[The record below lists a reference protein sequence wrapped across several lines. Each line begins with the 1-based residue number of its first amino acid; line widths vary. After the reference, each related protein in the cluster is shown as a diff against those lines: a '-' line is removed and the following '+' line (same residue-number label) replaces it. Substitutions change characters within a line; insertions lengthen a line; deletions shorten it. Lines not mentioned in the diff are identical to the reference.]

1 MTTTRNSSLIVDRR
15 QLMAGGAAL
24 GMSAAFAGPS
34 FAADTPKKGGTLRLG
49 MEGGSASDSL
59 DPRTYADSIPIS
71 YGWQIWNGLVE
82 MDANGAA
89 VGELA
94 ESCEAKPGATT
105 WIFNIRK
112 GITFTSGKKLDAE
125 DVIYSLNLHRGET
138 KSGAKDLLSGISDLK
153 KLTPNQ

>member
-1 MTTTRNSSLIVDRR
+1 SS
-15 QLMAGGAAL
+15 A
-24 GMSAAFAGPS
+24 

-59 DPRTYADSIPIS
+59 DPRTYADSVPIS

-82 MDANGAA
+82 IDENGDP

-94 ESCEAKPGATT
+94 ESWEAKPGATS

-112 GITFTSGKKLDAE
+112 G
-125 DVIYSLNLHRGET
+125 
-138 KSGAKDLLSGISDLK
+138 
-153 KLTPNQ
+153 